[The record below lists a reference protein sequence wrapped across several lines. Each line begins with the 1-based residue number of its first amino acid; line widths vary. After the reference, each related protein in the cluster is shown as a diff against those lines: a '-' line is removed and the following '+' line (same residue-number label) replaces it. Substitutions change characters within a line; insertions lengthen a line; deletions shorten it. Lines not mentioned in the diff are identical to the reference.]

1 VRPFRGGYKACQ
13 AAQKAP
19 NQAAAGLAANGPEG
33 YTFQRRSYPA
43 DTAMNR
49 FLIDVLS
56 FISYLLFLYMCII
69 IAVAVLSWLISFNV
83 VNVRNQFVSALWYF
97 MRRITEPVFQPIR
110 NILPDLGPI
119 DISPVIVLL
128 IIIFIREVII
138 PNLQRALL

>member
-1 VRPFRGGYKACQ
+1 M
-13 AAQKAP
+13 
-19 NQAAAGLAANGPEG
+19 
-33 YTFQRRSYPA
+33 T
-43 DTAMNR
+43 R

-56 FISYLLFLYMCII
+56 FVSYLLFLYMCII
-69 IAVAVLSWLISFNV
+69 IAVAVLSWLINFNV
-83 VNVRNQFVSALWYF
+83 VNVRNQFVSSLWYF
-97 MRRITEPVFQPIR
+97 LRRITEPVFQPIR